1 MSVAGHFSILF
12 PFDNVTHQHRPPHT
26 DLEVYAKWSTLLLDV
41 FAELNATDADKKAAL
56 RENSLA
62 AYRVSG

>member
-1 MSVAGHFSILF
+1 
-12 PFDNVTHQHRPPHT
+12 
-26 DLEVYAKWSTLLLDV
+26 VYAKWSTLLLDV